1 MTHRSEFTICC
12 LSGDGVGA
20 ELMAEASR
28 ALEAVSRLHGFG
40 LEQVH
45 APFAAEAVHREG
57 HPLPRGTRAACSAAD
72 AVLVGTLGSPAL
84 DGLRAELDPW
94 ASVARVRT
102 RPGGDLTV
110 FAPAHD
116 EAAAWA
122 VDRAFRSACARHG
135 ALVCV
140 PSSQAFADTFAA
152 VADGY
157 PGVGVRTISLG
168 EALTVLLSD
177 PGELDVL
184 VTEHVLFEA
193 LASLPRANDGGRRV
207 AAVGYVSPTG
217 PGLFVPT
224 HGPAAD
230 IAGQGVANPSELLL
244 AAALLLG
251 EGLERRSAAE
261 TLEDGVVAALG
272 AQRRPANMA
281 GSGVAVT
288 TREFSDRVL
297 ELLPGS
303 RRDTELPLGVAL

>member
-1 MTHRSEFTICC
+1 MTRHGYTIAC

-28 ALEAVSRLHGFG
+28 ALDAVSRQHGFE
-40 LEQVH
+40 LDEVH
-45 APFAAEAVHREG
+45 LPFAAEAVTRSG
-57 HPLPRGTRAACSAAD
+57 HPLPRATRAACATAD
-72 AVLVGTLGSPAL
+72 AVLVGSLGSPAL
-84 DGLRAELDPW
+84 EGLRAELDPW
-94 ASVARVRT
+94 AAVARIRT

-110 FAPAHD
+110 FAPLHEDAVS
-116 EAAAWA
+116 WA
-122 VDRAFRSACARHG
+122 VDRAFRSACARTG
-135 ALVCV
+135 AIGCV
-140 PSSQAFADTFAA
+140 SSSQPFRDVFDSTADR
-152 VADGY
+152 Y
-157 PGVGVRTISLG
+157 HGVGVRRLSLG
-168 EALTVLLSD
+168 EALTVLLSE

-193 LASLPRANDGGRRV
+193 LASLPRANEGGRKV

-261 TLEDGVVAALG
+261 TLEDGVLG
-272 AQRRPANMA
+272 ALAAHRRPMDMT
-281 GSGVAVT
+281 GSGEGLT
-288 TREFSDRVL
+288 TREFADAVIA
-297 ELLPGS
+297 LLPAS
-303 RRDTELPLGVAL
+303 RRDTDMQVGVAV

>member
-1 MTHRSEFTICC
+1 MTRRTEFTIAA

-28 ALEAVSRLHGFG
+28 ALAAVSRLHGFQVQ
-40 LEQVH
+40 LEH
-45 APFAAEAVHREG
+45 APFAAAALTRSG
-57 HPLPRGTRAACSAAD
+57 HPLPRATRAACSSAD
-72 AVLVGTLGSPAL
+72 AVLVGALGSPAL

-94 ASVARVRT
+94 AVVSRTRT
-102 RPGGDLTV
+102 RPGGDLTI
-110 FAPAHD
+110 FAPLHD
-116 EAAAWA
+116 GAEDWA
-122 VDRAFRSACARHG
+122 VDRAFRSACARRG
-135 ALVCV
+135 DVVCV
-140 PSSQAFADTFAA
+140 SSSRPFTDLFDT

-157 PGVGVRTISLG
+157 PAVSVRRLSLG
-168 EALTVLLSD
+168 EALTVLLTD

-193 LASLPRANDGGRRV
+193 LASLPRAHDGGRKV

-261 TLEDGVVAALG
+261 TLEDGVVAAL
-272 AQRRPANMA
+272 AAPRRTPDMA
-281 GSGVAVT
+281 GAGVAST
-288 TREFSDRVL
+288 TREFADAVI
-297 ELLPGS
+297 ELLPSS
-303 RRDTELPLGVAL
+303 RRDTDMRVGVAV

>member
-1 MTHRSEFTICC
+1 MTRRTEFTIAC

-28 ALEAVSRLHGFG
+28 ALAAVSHLHGFE

-45 APFAAEAVHREG
+45 LPFAAEAVTRSG
-57 HPLPRGTRAACSAAD
+57 HPLPRPTRAACGSAD
-72 AVLVGTLGSPAL
+72 AVLVGALGSPAL

-94 ASVARVRT
+94 GVVTRIRT
-102 RPGGDLTV
+102 WPRGDLTV

-116 EAAAWA
+116 EGELWA
-122 VDRAFRSACARHG
+122 VDRAFRTACTRHG
-135 ALVCV
+135 AIGCV
-140 PSSQAFADTFAA
+140 SSSRSFMDTFDTVADT
-152 VADGY
+152 Y
-157 PGVGVRTISLG
+157 PGVRVRKLSLG
-168 EALTVLLSD
+168 EALSVLLSD

-193 LASLPRANDGGRRV
+193 LASLPRVHDGGRKV
-207 AAVGYVSPTG
+207 VAVGYVSPTG

-261 TLEDGVVAALG
+261 TLEDGVVAAL
-272 AQRRPANMA
+272 AARRRPADMA
-281 GSGVAVT
+281 DSGVAVT

-303 RRDTELPLGVAL
+303 RRDTELPLGFAV

>member
-1 MTHRSEFTICC
+1 MTRRTEFTIAC

-28 ALEAVSRLHGFG
+28 ALEAVSRLHGFRTD
-40 LEQVH
+40 LVH
-45 APFAAEAVHREG
+45 APFAAEAVTQSG
-57 HPLPRGTRAACSAAD
+57 HPLPRATRAACRAAD
-72 AVLVGTLGSPAL
+72 AVLVGALGSPAL

-94 ASVARVRT
+94 ASVARIRT

-122 VDRAFRSACARHG
+122 VDRAFRTGCARRG
-135 ALVCV
+135 AVVCV
-140 PSSQAFADTFAA
+140 SSSRSFATTFDA
-152 VADGY
+152 VAEQY

-168 EALTVLLSD
+168 EALSVLLSD

-193 LASLPRANDGGRRV
+193 LASLPRAHDGGLRV

-251 EGLERRSAAE
+251 EGLERRCAAE
-261 TLEDGVVAALG
+261 TLEDGVVSAMGARRRALE
-272 AQRRPANMA
+272 
-281 GSGVAVT
+281 VT
-288 TREFSDRVL
+288 TREFADAVL
-297 ELLPGS
+297 ALLPGS
-303 RRDTELPLGVAL
+303 RRDTEMQLGVAV

>member
-1 MTHRSEFTICC
+1 MTHRTEFTIAC

-28 ALEAVSRLHGFG
+28 ALETVSRLHGFR
-40 LEQVH
+40 LDLVH
-45 APFAAEAVHREG
+45 APFAAEAVTRSG
-57 HPLPRGTRAACSAAD
+57 HPLPRPTRAACRAAD
-72 AVLVGTLGSPAL
+72 AVLVGALGSPAL
-84 DGLRAELDPW
+84 EGLLAELDPW
-94 ASVARVRT
+94 AAVARIRT
-102 RPGGDLTV
+102 RPGGDVTI
-110 FAPAHD
+110 FAPSHEGA
-116 EAAAWA
+116 EAWA
-122 VDRAFRSACARHG
+122 VDRAFRSACARRG
-135 ALVCV
+135 AVVCV
-140 PSSQAFADTFAA
+140 SSSRPFTDLFDT
-152 VADGY
+152 VADAY
-157 PGVGVRTISLG
+157 PGVGVRKLSLG

-193 LASLPRANDGGRRV
+193 LASLPRAHDGGRKV

-261 TLEDGVVAALG
+261 TLEDGVVGALAA
-272 AQRRPANMA
+272 RRPTADMA
-281 GSGVAVT
+281 GAGVAST
-288 TREFSDRVL
+288 TREFSDAVL
-297 ELLPGS
+297 ALLPVS
-303 RRDTELPLGVAL
+303 RRDTDMPLGMAV